1 MLMGRADVAVR
12 RWLGDKER
20 FADLFNGTVFQGEE
34 VVLAEDLEEQ
44 KGESSLIVTDKKREN
59 DSGQIY
65 TKF

>member
-1 MLMGRADVAVR
+1 MGRADVAVR

-44 KGESSLIVTDKKREN
+44 KGESSLIVTDKKRGNEI
-59 DSGQIY
+59 QL
-65 TKF
+65 

>member
-1 MLMGRADVAVR
+1 MGRADVAVR

-44 KGESSLIVTDKKREN
+44 KD
-59 DSGQIY
+59 
-65 TKF
+65 

>member
-1 MLMGRADVAVR
+1 MGRADVAVR

-44 KGESSLIVTDKKREN
+44 KASCIL
-59 DSGQIY
+59 
-65 TKF
+65 